1 MRIVSASSRVE
12 ELGLTRPYTIAFRRI
27 ESVANS
33 IVRIESD
40 SGLFGL
46 GAASPEPKVTG
57 ETLDD
62 CRAALAGDGL
72 GWLEGRE
79 LSGPEDLDT
88 ICLEAMRRLP
98 RTPAA
103 CAAVDIALHDL
114 AARRRGIPLVEMLGR
129 AHESFPTSITIGIK
143 PLAETLEEAAEY
155 RSRGFR
161 ILKVKIGLDLEEDL
175 ERLAR
180 LREKVGPGM
189 GIRADANQGYSVE
202 QVLRFFRETEPLGL
216 EFVEQPLPAKDV
228 EAMRS
233 LPETIRDRIAADESL
248 LVEAD
253 ARKLAA
259 APRACG
265 IFNIKLMKCGGI
277 AEARRIAA
285 VADSA
290 GVHLMWGCMDESR
303 ISIAAALD
311 AALSCRATRYLDL
324 DGSLDLARDV
334 AAGGFLL
341 DDGVLRATGAPGLGV
356 EALYPRFPYRCSTR
370 TDRTRS
376 GSQLTKTFVSTCA

>member
-1 MRIVSASSRVE
+1 VRIVSASSRVE
-12 ELGLTRPYTIAFRRI
+12 ALGLTRPYTIAFRRI
-27 ESVANS
+27 ESVDNA
-33 IVRIESD
+33 IVRLETD
-40 SGLFGL
+40 SGLTGV

-57 ETLDD
+57 ETMED
-62 CRAALAGDGL
+62 CRAALAAGGL
-72 GWLEGRE
+72 AWLEGRE
-79 LSGPEDLDT
+79 LSDNTDSADLDAL
-88 ICLEAMRRLP
+88 CREAMRRLP

-103 CAAVDIALHDL
+103 CAAVDIALHDVVSR
-114 AARRRGIPLVEMLGR
+114 AKGVPLVEVLGR
-129 AHESFPTSITIGIK
+129 AHDSFPTSITIGIK
-143 PLAETLEEAAEY
+143 PLRETLEEAEEY

-180 LREKVGPGM
+180 LREIVGPGM

-216 EFVEQPLPAKDV
+216 EFVEQPLPAREV
-228 EAMRS
+228 EALRS
-233 LPETIRDRIAADESL
+233 LPEAVRERIAADESL

-253 ARKLAA
+253 ARALAA
-259 APRACG
+259 EPHACG

-285 VADSA
+285 VAEAA
-290 GVHLMWGCMDESR
+290 GIRLMWGCMDESR
-303 ISIAAALD
+303 ISIAAALH

-334 AAGGFLL
+334 VSGGFLL
-341 DDGVLRATGAPGLGV
+341 ADGVMRTLPAAGLGV
-356 EALYPRFPYRCSTR
+356 EPAT
-370 TDRTRS
+370 
-376 GSQLTKTFVSTCA
+376 